1 MEIERFI
8 NDKPFIFK
16 KVDIHRKVHMIL
28 KRIFT
33 IIKYRLWLFRGWIL
47 ENKKKFVMGTMACA
61 LVIGIVGWIFF
72 RTYHN
77 YEVVNEIKRKS
88 DTSAN
93 YYFDEDGMLCY
104 SKDGVSFT
112 NNKGEVL
119 WDQVFGMESPKM
131 HECGEYFVI
140 GDIGANS
147 VYIFNR
153 DGMEG
158 KLSLEKPIQD
168 IRISKQGI
176 VAVVL
181 SDGSANQINL
191 YNKDG
196 KILASIKA
204 TIASTGYPLT
214 LALSEDGTRLV
225 ISYILF
231 DGGKVNTRMVFY
243 NFSNKDSSGEP
254 AGEYVFEELFPKIE
268 FIDETD
274 VMACGESA
282 FYIYQFKDTVT
293 EQHLQ
298 TFDLEV
304 KSLFTTDKH
313 IGIVTKNA
321 ETVSQEE
328 NTDKYRV
335 RIYRYSGT
343 KAGEFTF
350 DFDYK
355 SISASDKEI
364 LFYNE
369 HECEIYSYHGHK
381 KFQNVFDKSIEGIFP
396 SQNSG
401 EYILLDTQ
409 NVQIINLK

>member
-1 MEIERFI
+1 
-8 NDKPFIFK
+8 
-16 KVDIHRKVHMIL
+16 MIL

-47 ENKKKFVMGTMACA
+47 ANKKTFVMGTMAIA
-61 LVIGIVGWIFF
+61 LIFGAVGWIFF
-72 RTYHN
+72 RTSHN
-77 YEVVNEIKRKS
+77 YEVINEIKRKS
-88 DTSAN
+88 ETSAH
-93 YYFDEDGMLCY
+93 YYFDENGILCY
-104 SKDGVSFT
+104 SEDGVSFT

-147 VYIFNR
+147 VYIFDH
-153 DGMEG
+153 DGIEG

-214 LALSEDGTRLV
+214 LALSEDGARLV
-225 ISYILF
+225 ISYIVF
-231 DGGKVNTRMVFY
+231 DSGKVNTRLVFY
-243 NFSNKDSSGEP
+243 NFSNKDNSGEP
-254 AGEYVFEELFPKIE
+254 AGEYVFEELFPKVE
-268 FIDETD
+268 FIDETE
-274 VMACGESA
+274 VMACGETA
-282 FYIYQFKDTVT
+282 FYIYRFKDTVT

-313 IGIVTKNA
+313 IGIVTKNT
-321 ETVSQEE
+321 EGVSQEDD
-328 NTDKYRV
+328 TDKYRV

-355 SISASDKEI
+355 SISASDEEI

-381 KFQNVFDKSIEGIFP
+381 KFQNIFDKSIESILP
-396 SQNSG
+396 SQKSG
-401 EYILLDTQ
+401 EYILLAAQ
-409 NVQIINLK
+409 SVQTITLK